1 LEKDRLHETI
11 REVFERSEETNGTSL
26 AADFIIGGGFAGL
39 LGQLPAIFALDGAEN
54 ALHKTQGPRKGF
66 GPGKAGS
73 QTSMQQPQG
82 VLPGHNIRQ
91 GRQPSEWSGILRRL
105 HLFFSFW

>member
-39 LGQLPAIFALDGAEN
+39 LGQLPAIFALNGTHET
-54 ALHKTQGPRKGF
+54 LEIGQGPAAWFRTGKTRSD
-66 GPGKAGS
+66 PGM
-73 QTSMQQPQG
+73 QT
-82 VLPGHNIRQ
+82 R
-91 GRQPSEWSGILRRL
+91 
-105 HLFFSFW
+105 